1 MFATVKNVPFSEK
14 NIFINFL
21 PVFLYIL
28 PTEISKSDSI
38 SGPKLGPKGSERFT
52 KPLNWTSNLRNL
64 QYVTKNRTLNLPN
77 LKKPNLEPNQVWPN
91 ATFIIALSS
100 SHFHT
105 YKYLDINTVTNV
117 HVLSVDK
124 VDDRYIGA

>member
-38 SGPKLGPKGSERFT
+38 SGPKLGPKGSERFAE
-52 KPLNWTSNLRNL
+52 PLNRTSNLPNL
-64 QYVTKNRTLNLPN
+64 YLGPKNRTSNQPN
-77 LKKPNLEPNQVWPN
+77 LKKPNEPPNQPRFDPTLLPIFSILEKI
-91 ATFIIALSS
+91 AETFLSLFRNELKIA
-100 SHFHT
+100 
-105 YKYLDINTVTNV
+105 I
-117 HVLSVDK
+117 
-124 VDDRYIGA
+124 

>member
-38 SGPKLGPKGSERFT
+38 SGPKLGPKGSEKVHR
-52 KPLNWTSNLRNL
+52 TS
-64 QYVTKNRTLNLPN
+64 
-77 LKKPNLEPNQVWPN
+77 KPNLEPPEPSVCLQKPNLEPTEPQKTERTSEPNQVRPN
-91 ATFIIALSS
+91 TSENYS
-100 SHFHT
+100 
-105 YKYLDINTVTNV
+105 
-117 HVLSVDK
+117 
-124 VDDRYIGA
+124 